1 MGMLKYVTS
10 SEYEE
15 LLGAESIPDNF
26 NNLVIEASSY
36 INYQTT
42 GRIVANNIPEE
53 VKYATCLIINIL
65 NEETKE
71 LDKIKNLA
79 SQNIEG
85 WSETYTSPEET
96 KKNYA
101 NKKFNVL
108 KTYLWNVYGVDNK
121 PLLYRGV
128 GVIG

>member
-1 MGMLKYVTS
+1 MLKYVTS
-10 SEYEE
+10 SEYME
-15 LLGAESIPDNF
+15 LLGTQSIPSNF

-42 GRIVANNIPEE
+42 GKIVANNIPEE

-65 NEETKE
+65 DEETKE
-71 LDKIKNLA
+71 LDKIKNLQ

-96 KKNYA
+96 KKNYED
-101 NKKFNVL
+101 KKFNVL
-108 KTYLWNVYGVDNK
+108 KTYLWNVLGVDNK